1 MFAISKQWIY
11 YSAVN
16 NNNGILLGRFK
27 TVAWY
32 MQQHGW
38 ISDIMENEKK
48 LGKGDYILYDYLK
61 FKKMLNWL
69 GW

>member
-1 MFAISKQWIY
+1 
-11 YSAVN
+11 
-16 NNNGILLGRFK
+16 
-27 TVAWY
+27 

-48 LGKGDYILYDYLK
+48 LGVGDYILYDYLK

-69 GW
+69 EW